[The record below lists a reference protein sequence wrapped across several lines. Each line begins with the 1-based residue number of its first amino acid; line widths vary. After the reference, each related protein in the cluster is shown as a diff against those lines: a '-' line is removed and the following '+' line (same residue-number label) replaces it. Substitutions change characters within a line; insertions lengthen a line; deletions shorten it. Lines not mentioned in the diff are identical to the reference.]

1 MWAKRIKRSL
11 EGLSRNII
19 DNSRAKM
26 ANAPYLINSNGEAFL
41 NRPLKMTTAGFD
53 PSPLCSTTTTA
64 ASYSTRKFSFPA
76 SIRPTLTLSQKKVKA
91 LAPFTAA
98 ATVTD
103 DDSLTGE
110 SNMRITYGRRTLMLV
125 STMSYFLPLHKSM
138 QVLGANAAE
147 KILEAIRGVRAVLQA
162 LSIFNAWSWMFLAL
176 LDIRFAGSEF
186 FLIQGEVRKVLSKGK
201 AAGILRLVFHDAGTF
216 TTDDNSGGMNGS
228 IVYELDRPENG
239 GLKKSVKA
247 SSLYLLYS
255 CYFDLIIAKAK
266 SGVDIIQP
274 VSWADMIAVAGAEAV
289 SLCGGPQIP
298 VRLGRIDSLVP
309 DPEGKLP
316 EETLDASALKQS
328 FRQKGF
334 STQEL
339 VALSGAHTL
348 GNKGFGNPAAFDN
361 SYFNILLERP
371 WLSSAGMTSM
381 IGLPSD
387 RALVQD
393 DDCLRWISKYAN
405 DQNLF
410 FDDFKN
416 AYIKLV
422 NSGAR
427 WRKSL

>member
-1 MWAKRIKRSL
+1 
-11 EGLSRNII
+11 
-19 DNSRAKM
+19 
-26 ANAPYLINSNGEAFL
+26 
-41 NRPLKMTTAGFD
+41 
-53 PSPLCSTTTTA
+53 
-64 ASYSTRKFSFPA
+64 
-76 SIRPTLTLSQKKVKA
+76 
-91 LAPFTAA
+91 
-98 ATVTD
+98 
-103 DDSLTGE
+103 
-110 SNMRITYGRRTLMLV
+110 MLV
-125 STMSYFLPLHKSM
+125 STTSYLLPLHKSM

-147 KILEAIRGVRAVLQA
+147 FMESLSLDGDGGVRTLNFFDCREVKIIDGSLGIVDQWISRERHFPVGVGCGIALLVAGLGGSGLMIRGEGESGKGVRP
-162 LSIFNAWSWMFLAL
+162 FNHPCGVHGCFLL
-176 LDIRFAGSEF
+176 YLTHCFGGSEF

-201 AAGILRLVFHDAGTF
+201 AAGVLRLVFHDAGTF

-247 SSLYLLYS
+247 SSLY
-255 CYFDLIIAKAK
+255 LIIAKAK

-328 FRQKGF
+328 FRRKGF

-416 AYIKLV
+416 AYVKLV